1 MYRIAICSS
10 DEPCINKLNKL
21 ITLYQ
26 LYYILPVKNKLFC
39 PSIACFWPSML
50 DLSTKI

>member
-10 DEPCINKLNKL
+10 DEPFINKLNKL

-26 LYYILPVKNKLFC
+26 LYYILPVKKQIILSVNCLFL
-39 PSIACFWPSML
+39 AVNA
-50 DLSTKI
+50 

>member
-26 LYYILPVKNKLFC
+26 LYYILPVKKQIILSVNCLFL
-39 PSIACFWPSML
+39 AVNA
-50 DLSTKI
+50 